1 MDELTLYKNLVLEI
15 KQRIGEAQTRAVL
28 AVNAELLQ
36 LYWDIG
42 QMIDQRQRQEG
53 WGAGIVP
60 RLAVDSDGR
69 LWAPARNPQLEWEL
83 GRLRRI

>member
-42 QMIDQRQRQEG
+42 QMMYCPLTG
-53 WGAGIVP
+53 
-60 RLAVDSDGR
+60 
-69 LWAPARNPQLEWEL
+69 
-83 GRLRRI
+83 